1 MANRQGIQTM
11 KKYLL
16 WTFER
21 GSKPYD
27 AICGIILAF
36 IFLTPPSVFDDRP
49 DYMRIS
55 ETETVRETTDK
66 SGNTVFTIKVNT
78 PAFSS
83 EDVHQ
88 QAARDSLKA
97 ELGEDVAISKM
108 EPVYS
113 TTGALLAYSIWIER

>member
-1 MANRQGIQTM
+1 M

-36 IFLTPPSVFDDRP
+36 IFLTPPAVFNDRP

-55 ETETVRETTDK
+55 ETETVRETRDK
-66 SGNTVFTIKVNT
+66 SGNVVFTVKLDT
-78 PAFSS
+78 PAFSGDGVN
-83 EDVHQ
+83 EQVAKDL
-88 QAARDSLKA
+88 LKA
-97 ELGEDVAISKM
+97 KLGEDVTISKM

>member
-1 MANRQGIQTM
+1 MAKRQEIQTM

-55 ETETVRETTDK
+55 ETEAVRESQDK
-66 SGNTVFTIKVNT
+66 SGNTVFTVKLDT
-78 PAFSS
+78 PGFSGNSAS
-83 EDVHQ
+83 EQV
-88 QAARDSLKA
+88 ARDLLKA
-97 ELGEDVAISKM
+97 QLGAEVAISRM
-108 EPVYS
+108 EPIY
-113 TTGALLAYSIWIER
+113 